1 SPRTRTPARSRT
13 QLPKAGKNAA
23 MPRVIDES
31 VSSEAYRAI
40 DQMREA
46 LSAHLTGGLSP
57 ASLALALID
66 WYIHLAA
73 APGKRLELLDTA
85 VRKAARR
92 STYVAAARAG
102 PETPPCIEPL
112 PGDYRFKA
120 PAWTQQP

>member
-1 SPRTRTPARSRT
+1 
-13 QLPKAGKNAA
+13 
-23 MPRVIDES
+23 MPRAIDES

-66 WYIHLAA
+66 WNIHLAA
-73 APGKRLELLDTA
+73 APGKRLELIDKA
-85 VRKAARR
+85 VRKSARL
-92 STYVAAARAG
+92 STYLAAAAVD

-112 PGDYRFKA
+112 SFQGARLVAATVLILRPVL
-120 PAWTQQP
+120 PAGAAMVAQCHA